1 MIGTLK
7 KVKKDDFLELD
18 LVELDRCVMDGVV
31 ASVVSRE
38 KGEKIEKF
46 LVIDGGGD
54 DLILLKN
61 Q

>member
-31 ASVVSRE
+31 ASVVRRE
-38 KGEKIEKF
+38 KGGKIEKF